1 MPRILNMLTWLKE
14 TDYDAWLY
22 LYKNYLI
29 HIVNA
34 RKMHPQIH
42 RPIHFKKMFKNLQKE
57 YRGTPYQRFCESRS
71 YARYVGAKYTI
82 DLPCGMKALDY
93 AFGTKYYI
101 GGKQLEPFDEQDY
114 RTRIISY
121 GMRAKRI
128 SKDDLIDICRENDL
142 NPRVSWNKPK
152 LFKLIYTHPNNW
164 CILYSKTFF
173 MYPHRFCLEIW

>member
-1 MPRILNMLTWLKE
+1 MSRILNMLTWLKE

-57 YRGTPYQRFCESRS
+57 YRGTIPTSQRFCESRS
-71 YARYVGAKYTI
+71 YARYVGAKHTI
-82 DLPCGMKALDY
+82 DLPYGMPGMNN
-93 AFGTKYYI
+93 AFATKYYI
-101 GGKQLEPFDEQDY
+101 GGKQLHPFNDQDY

-121 GMRAKRI
+121 GIRAKNI
-128 SKDDLIDICRENDL
+128 TKDDLIDMCRENDL

-152 LFKLIYTHPNNW
+152 LFKLIYTHPNN
-164 CILYSKTFF
+164 
-173 MYPHRFCLEIW
+173 